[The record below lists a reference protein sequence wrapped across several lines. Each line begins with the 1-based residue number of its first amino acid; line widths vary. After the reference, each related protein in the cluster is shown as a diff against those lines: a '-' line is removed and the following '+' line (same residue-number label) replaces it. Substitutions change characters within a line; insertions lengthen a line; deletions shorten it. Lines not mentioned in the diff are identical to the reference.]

1 MDHLCCHLLVLRVQ
15 MVFPKWWEYWQDYIY
30 YKRKKKQGNNLVDFL
45 KPDTFDLLL
54 SCTKELGGF
63 SYQTTEVE
71 KVACFSKPTLP
82 LKIGWYSRIKTR
94 KPDLIRNA
102 EDFLELYKLEWRP
115 QILSVCLKT
124 LDANKFDKV
133 MLLPLT
139 EDTMKVRSYLK
150 KRISLLT
157 K

>member
-1 MDHLCCHLLVLRVQ
+1 M
-15 MVFPKWWEYWQDYIY
+15 I
-30 YKRKKKQGNNLVDFL
+30 L
-45 KPDTFDLLL
+45 K
-54 SCTKELGGF
+54 G
-63 SYQTTEVE
+63 
-71 KVACFSKPTLP
+71 
-82 LKIGWYSRIKTR
+82 IGIKTR

-124 LDANKFDKV
+124 LDPNKFDKV